1 MLRSFFLAVGISLCI
16 LGAEALVVEKAV
28 LAETITETKPTV
40 FGPQVTQK
48 NREVMPPEWARW
60 GLLSGGAVVILYSIT
75 IPRRNA

>member
-1 MLRSFFLAVGISLCI
+1 MLRAFFLAVGISLCI

-28 LAETITETKPTV
+28 LAETTTETTPTV

-48 NREVMPPEWARW
+48 KRELTPPEWARW

-75 IPRRNA
+75 IPRRGA